1 MRRVLAILPT
11 PKSSFVS
18 WYLWSRS
25 GLPMLATLI
34 SSTRGSSLPRR
45 HCSAG
50 ETCALGGK
58 SSVWDCVASSEHSCC
73 SLQNGT
79 DEGFFFSFL
88 LIPIIRGSQ
97 LPSRQRLCAPWPF
110 FWHPQ
115 WQLQGTG
122 WVPRTSLLLPW
133 FQPSQEINFILH
145 LWQYAHGAVNS
156 ALIKKVRKLV
166 FKWQLFLVFNA

>member
-1 MRRVLAILPT
+1 MLAILPN

-97 LPSRQRLCAPWPF
+97 LPSRQRLCAPDPF
-110 FWHPQ
+110 F
-115 WQLQGTG
+115 GI
-122 WVPRTSLLLPW
+122 
-133 FQPSQEINFILH
+133 PSDSCKTLVECPEQASSSRDF
-145 LWQYAHGAVNS
+145 S
-156 ALIKKVRKLV
+156 PPRKLISSCIYGSMHTE
-166 FKWQLFLVFNA
+166 Q

>member
-1 MRRVLAILPT
+1 MRRVLAILPN

-25 GLPMLATLI
+25 GLPILATLV
-34 SSTRGSSLPRR
+34 SSTRGSSPPRR

-50 ETCALGGK
+50 ETVPYGESPPCGTAWHPQ
-58 SSVWDCVASSEHSCC
+58 STAAAASRMA
-73 SLQNGT
+73 QMRV
-79 DEGFFFSFL
+79 FFFSFL

-133 FQPSQEINFILH
+133 FQPSQEINFILY

-156 ALIKKVRKLV
+156 ALIKKARKSG
-166 FKWQLFLVFNA
+166 FKWLLFLVFNA